1 MNSQVSGLLG
11 RVRHG
16 RPKSGRRGDLRW
28 RAGRVGHLRL
38 DGTGALTGLT
48 QKISGWRVNDNVTL
62 SDHLPISFQIGV
74 KKELKAPRANS
85 TGWWWQEER
94 RESLIGKARGHLE
107 ALPDSNP
114 KNIVKAIQRA
124 CNCTL
129 KGKFSSGRRPVYWWT
144 SEVPAIRRTCL
155 CARRKLTRARKKKPG
170 EIHAAQ

>member
-38 DGTGALTGLT
+38 DGTGASTGLT

-94 RESLIGKARGHLE
+94 RESLIGKARGHLK

-114 KNIVKAIQRA
+114 KNIVEAIQRA

-144 SEVPAIRRTCL
+144 SEVPAIRRNCL
-155 CARRKLTRARKKKPG
+155 CARRKLTRARKKKLG
-170 EIHAAQ
+170 EIHSAQ